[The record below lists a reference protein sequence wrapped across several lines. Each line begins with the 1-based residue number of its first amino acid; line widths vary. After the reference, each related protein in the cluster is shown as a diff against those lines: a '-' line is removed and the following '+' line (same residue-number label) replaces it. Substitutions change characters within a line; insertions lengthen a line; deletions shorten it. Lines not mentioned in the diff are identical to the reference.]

1 MPRSSSSRSGLK
13 FRQDIQ
19 GLRGIAVLL
28 VVIYHTG
35 LGLPWGF
42 IGVDIF
48 FVVSGFVITQLLIDE
63 LEKTGRVSYRD
74 FYARRARRLLPALAI
89 VIMFVLLVSIV
100 LMSPFGEQQQ
110 VAKTSQAASLFL
122 ANAYLFMQTS
132 YFAMSLN
139 PFRHT
144 WSLAVEEQFYMIFPF
159 LLVGIW
165 KLGQRFT
172 RVNRRIFV
180 ASFLIAISLF
190 SFVLNVF
197 LSFGFRFVPLPT
209 RFAFFGTPARIWE
222 FGVGIILAL
231 VLPLVDRASE
241 LKGIILGAIGVS
253 ALWLG
258 SSRITSFT
266 PFPGFVVLGSVIGTG
281 LLILAGSRSTVVYKV
296 LSIPPLNLI
305 GDVSYGWYIWH
316 WPLIVF
322 ADIVYPANTMAK
334 VISALAALI
343 VSIGSYQF
351 VEQPI
356 RINPTLVG
364 RRALRLATICVIA
377 PLLASAIVLVGAKTG
392 LGLPRDETRAYN
404 PSLADSL
411 GCQASDEVFDPTRC
425 VVMPTASGSSMSN
438 REMTILLI
446 GDSQAGAASDGV
458 AEAANQLGMKF
469 AVWYNNGCPV
479 FPRPTEERDDC
490 PFFQSQLPKVIS
502 MTRPSLIVVANS
514 STLYTTRGGQRGA
527 LTIRLESGGLAKN
540 SAESVQSWVDG
551 LRAILDSNLF
561 GPVPV
566 LLLQEVP
573 SSDFSRVSLFRR
585 TAQGSVVSLKYFYD
599 RNHVIS
605 KERQYLENLQSV
617 ELLDPADVICPDEQC
632 RSVLEG
638 HSIYADQYHLSPFG
652 SRLLTSELVSHISG
666 LLIGR

>member
-1 MPRSSSSRSGLK
+1 MSSSALPRPRLK

-42 IGVDIF
+42 VGVDMF
-48 FVVSGFVITQLLIDE
+48 FVVSGFVITQLLVDE
-63 LEKTGRVSYRD
+63 LEKTGRISYRD

-89 VIMFVLLVSIV
+89 VSIFVLLVSIV

-144 WSLAVEEQFYMIFPF
+144 WSLAVEEQFYVIFPF

-165 KLGQRFT
+165 KLGQRYT
-172 RVNRRIFV
+172 RVTRRIFV
-180 ASFLIAISLF
+180 ASCLITISLF
-190 SFVLNVF
+190 SFVISVL
-197 LSFGFRFVPLPT
+197 LSFGFRLVPLPT

-231 VLPLVDRASE
+231 ALPFIDRASE

-253 ALWLG
+253 ALLLA

-266 PFPGFVVLGSVIGTG
+266 PFPGFVALGPVIGTG
-281 LLILAGSRSTVVYKV
+281 LLILAGSKSTVVYKV

-322 ADIVYPANTMAK
+322 ADIVYPASTTAK
-334 VISALAALI
+334 VVSALVALI
-343 VSIGSYQF
+343 VSIVSYQLI
-351 VEQPI
+351 EQPI
-356 RINPTLVG
+356 RTNPAFVG
-364 RRALRLATICVIA
+364 RRALRLAAICVIA
-377 PLLASAIVLVGAKTG
+377 PLLASAVVLVGAKTG

-404 PSLADSL
+404 PSLADGL
-411 GCQASDEVFDPTRC
+411 GCQATDETFDPSQC
-425 VVMPTASGSSMSN
+425 VVIPNASNTNIYSG
-438 REMTILLI
+438 EKTILLI

-502 MTRPSLIVVANS
+502 MTRPSVIVVANS
-514 STLYTTRGGQRGA
+514 STLYTTRGAQRGG
-527 LTIRLESGGLAKN
+527 LTIRLDSGGLAKN
-540 SAESVQSWVDG
+540 YAESVQSWAEG
-551 LRAILDSNLF
+551 LRAILGSNLF
-561 GPVPV
+561 SSAPI

-599 RNHVIS
+599 RNHVVS
-605 KERQYLENLQSV
+605 KERLYLENLQNV
-617 ELLDPADVICPDEQC
+617 ELLDPAGVICPDEQC
-632 RSVLEG
+632 RSVLEEQ
-638 HSIYADQYHLSPFG
+638 SIYADQYHLSPFG
-652 SRLLTSELVSHISG
+652 SRLLVNELKSHIIG
-666 LLIGR
+666 LLSGR